1 MLAHAAPGN
10 VLPAP
15 PNKPLKPT
23 RPGFGP
29 AAEPPGPNS
38 TSAVSRRLQISRC
51 CPAVCAAAA
60 VPRGIA
66 TWASAVQLTGMAV
79 RRTNHSF
86 RVCTSSM
93 KLRVRERSTPGRV
106 IVGDSPVA
114 PKLRY
119 CSSARRTL
127 TYSAGKR
134 LAALVQV

>member
-10 VLPAP
+10 VLPTP
-15 PNKPLKPT
+15 PNKPLKLS

-79 RRTNHSF
+79 SPTGERKRSHVCRGLSHSICCFRAGAPDPRARLLGSHCTPSRR
-86 RVCTSSM
+86 R
-93 KLRVRERSTPGRV
+93 LGRNV
-106 IVGDSPVA
+106 
-114 PKLRY
+114 
-119 CSSARRTL
+119 
-127 TYSAGKR
+127 
-134 LAALVQV
+134 

>member
-10 VLPAP
+10 VLPTP
-15 PNKPLKPT
+15 PNKPLKLS

-79 RRTNHSF
+79 RRT
-86 RVCTSSM
+86 
-93 KLRVRERSTPGRV
+93 LRHR
-106 IVGDSPVA
+106 
-114 PKLRY
+114 
-119 CSSARRTL
+119 
-127 TYSAGKR
+127 
-134 LAALVQV
+134 